1 MLDNRFSRSRNVEI
15 MVLTKMKMRK
25 KEEDDDYSRLSLA
38 NIDEVEEPPPLP
50 AEKHSVVKD
59 CQITFTGISG
69 VIESKDIFVDYG
81 RVIKLWPIASFEL
94 LLVFGK

>member
-38 NIDEVEEPPPLP
+38 NIDDVEEPPPLL
-50 AEKHSVVKD
+50 AEKHFVVK
-59 CQITFTGISG
+59 
-69 VIESKDIFVDYG
+69 ESKDIFVDYG
-81 RVIKLWPIASFEL
+81 RVLKLWPIASFEL